1 MEFVGNLFVYRA
13 GEDADYSAFA
23 SEKKIEDFA
32 FHFGMETADNG
43 NIFAVGDF
51 RSPIERRKHRQRGY
65 FARSKIT
72 NLLAVK

>member
-23 SEKKIEDFA
+23 SEKEIEDFA
-32 FHFGMETADNG
+32 FHFRMETADYG
-43 NIFAVGDF
+43 NIFAGGHFCGPV
-51 RSPIERRKHRQRGY
+51 ERREYRQCGY